1 MKKSIYQEL
10 SRRQKQLGFPG
21 GSDALFGDYSR
32 NDGIDTNGDYL
43 TSLISGF
50 LKAVAS
56 FSDAQKRLIYE
67 QLIKSGFTP

>member
-1 MKKSIYQEL
+1 MKQSVNQEL
-10 SRRQKQLGFPG
+10 NKKQKQLGFRSG
-21 GSDALFGDYSR
+21 DALFDSYSR
-32 NDGIDTNGDYL
+32 NDGIEPNTDYN

-50 LKAVAS
+50 LRSVPS

>member
-1 MKKSIYQEL
+1 MKSVNQEL
-10 SRRQKQLGFPG
+10 NKKQKRLGFLSG
-21 GSDALFGDYSR
+21 DALFGDYPG
-32 NDGIDTNGDYL
+32 NDGIDPNTDYT

-50 LKAVAS
+50 LRPVSS